1 MGARLKIIA
10 KGDRMKTLLIIT
22 SGAGIVTLLFLG
34 SIFLRAV
41 PDVGRY
47 IRISRM

>member
-1 MGARLKIIA
+1 MKIFLA
-10 KGDRMKTLLIIT
+10 IT
-22 SGAGIVTLLFLG
+22 SGVGIVTLLFVGYVCLKA
-34 SIFLRAV
+34 I

>member
-1 MGARLKIIA
+1 MDARLKIIA
-10 KGDRMKTLLIIT
+10 KGDRVKTLLIIT

>member
-1 MGARLKIIA
+1 MSPEDRCQGAA
-10 KGDRMKTLLIIT
+10 VKTLLTIT
-22 SGAGIVTLLFLG
+22 SGVGIVTLLFLG
-34 SIFLRAV
+34 FTLLKAV